1 MKQNLTAEQ
10 LVKIAEPLPPEA
22 ISAHPTRT
30 GMSTIKGIFV
40 TERLNEVFGVGEWIV
55 KTKLLAP
62 ISVIVKTTSSGRERT
77 EYTALSKTILE
88 IPSAGIY
95 YECIASSTNDDMGD
109 AAKGA
114 TTDAITKIASW
125 IGIGIDVYKGKHGA
139 PVIPPK
145 PYQAPPRNDVAPPTK
160 TRTTAPVIIP
170 AGLQK
175 IHQEYILERAVK
187 ATDQERNDPRFAPTE
202 DWTEER
208 YRKGIEY
215 FKNR

>member
-1 MKQNLTAEQ
+1 MKHTLNEEQ
-10 LVKIAEPLPPEA
+10 LRKIAEPLPPEA
-22 ISAHPTRT
+22 ISAHPTRP

-40 TERLNEVFGVGEWIV
+40 TERLNEVFGVGEWMV
-55 KTKLLAP
+55 KTELLAP
-62 ISVIVKTTSSGRERT
+62 ISVITKTTSSGRERT
-77 EYTALSKTILE
+77 EYTALSKTILQ
-88 IPSAGIY
+88 ISSAGIY

-160 TRTTAPVIIP
+160 TRTTAAVVIPV
-170 AGLQK
+170 GLQK
-175 IHQEYILERAVK
+175 VHQDYILQRSIK
-187 ATDQERNDPRFAPTE
+187 ATEQEKNDPRFTPSE
-202 DWTEER
+202 DWNEER
-208 YRKGIEY
+208 YRKGIEF

>member
-1 MKQNLTAEQ
+1 MKQNLTPEQ
-10 LVKIAEPLPPEA
+10 LAKIAEPLPPEA
-22 ISAHPTRT
+22 IAAHPTKDNL
-30 GMSTIKGIFV
+30 STIKGIFV
-40 TERLNEVFGVGEWIV
+40 TERLNQVFGVGAWAV
-55 KTKLLAP
+55 KTDLLSP
-62 ISVIVKTTSSGRERT
+62 ITSATRTTKFGKERT
-77 EYTALSKTILE
+77 EYTAVLKTVFT
-88 IPSAGIY
+88 IPEYDIY
-95 YECIASSTNDDMGD
+95 YECIASSMNDDPGD

-139 PVIPPK
+139 PVIPAK
-145 PYQAPPRNDVAPPTK
+145 PYQAPPKNDVAPPTK

-187 ATDQERNDPRFAPTE
+187 ATDQERNDPRFNPTE

-208 YRKGIEY
+208 YRKGIEF

>member
-1 MKQNLTAEQ
+1 MKNTLNEEQ
-10 LVKIAEPLPPEA
+10 LRKIAEPLPPEA
-22 ISAHPTRT
+22 ISAHPTRP

-40 TERLNEVFGVGEWIV
+40 TERLNEVFGVGEWMV
-55 KTKLLAP
+55 KTELLAP
-62 ISVIVKTTSSGRERT
+62 ISVITKTTSSGRERT
-77 EYTALSKTILE
+77 EYTALSKTILQ
-88 IPSAGIY
+88 IQSVGIY

-160 TRTTAPVIIP
+160 TRTTTAVVIPV
-170 AGLQK
+170 GLQK
-175 IHQEYILERAVK
+175 VHQDYILQRSIK
-187 ATDQERNDPRFAPTE
+187 ATEQEKNDPRFTPSE
-202 DWTEER
+202 DWSEER
-208 YRKGIEY
+208 YRKGIEF

>member
-1 MKQNLTAEQ
+1 MKYILTEEQ
-10 LVKIAEPLPPEA
+10 LRKIAEPLPAEA
-22 ISAHPTRT
+22 IAPHPTKSNL
-30 GMSTIKGIFV
+30 STIKGIFV
-40 TERLNEVFGVGEWIV
+40 TERLNQVFGVGEWLV
-55 KTKLLAP
+55 RTELLAP
-62 ISVIVKTTSSGRERT
+62 ISSIVRTTGSGRERT

-88 IPSAGIY
+88 IPSVGIY

-145 PYQAPPRNDVAPPTK
+145 PYQPPAKNDVAPPTK
-160 TRTTAPVIIP
+160 TRTTAPVVIP

-175 IHQEYILERAVK
+175 IHQEYILERSIK
-187 ATDQERNDPRFAPTE
+187 ATEQEKNDPRFTPSE
-202 DWTEER
+202 DWNEER
-208 YRKGIEY
+208 YRKGIEF